1 MRVGVDLSAF
11 ATLHDEAMRIM
22 VRDIDEELGL
32 AGTAAIGLIAL
43 TGLHRR
49 ARRVFENGGGCNGLG
64 GNDFHIKLRH
74 SEMSF

>member
-11 ATLHDEAMRIM
+11 ATLHDEAMRLM
-22 VRDIDEELGL
+22 VRDIYEEFGF
-32 AGTAAIGLIAL
+32 ASATAIGLIAL

-49 ARRVFENGGGCNGLG
+49 SGRVFDDGGRCNGLG

>member
-32 AGTAAIGLIAL
+32 AGTAAIGLIAF
-43 TGLHRR
+43 
-49 ARRVFENGGGCNGLG
+49 A
-64 GNDFHIKLRH
+64 
-74 SEMSF
+74 